1 MNFEEAIKRFKQIC
15 DKLKDDNTPLEEA
28 VELYK
33 EGIKLSKECREV
45 LDNIK
50 NELEVEYKKVN

>member
-1 MNFEEAIKRFKQIC
+1 MNFDEAIKRLKQIC